1 MRVGGSTC
9 RAVLS
14 HTNDASGSVGSKG
27 ASPRS
32 TVRRLLVLSELG
44 RWGSSWVETTIDDE
58 DDDDEEDEEEDEDDD
73 DADADADDD
82 EEEDVVE

>member
-32 TVRRLLVLSELG
+32 TARRLLVLSELG
-44 RWGSSWVETTIDDE
+44 RWGSTWVETTIDDDEDDEEE
-58 DDDDEEDEEEDEDDD
+58 DDDDEEDD
-73 DADADADDD
+73 DADADADAD
-82 EEEDVVE
+82 EEEEVE